1 VDVGAKSEI
10 YALIAE
16 LAGRGMGVIMV
27 SSEMPELIGTCD
39 RILVVSG
46 GRIAG
51 ELVRGAYS
59 DQELMSL
66 AAKYV

>member
-1 VDVGAKSEI
+1 
-10 YALIAE
+10 
-16 LAGRGMGVIMV
+16 MV

-59 DQELMSL
+59 EQELMSL

>member
-10 YALIAE
+10 YALIAS
-16 LAGRGMGVIMV
+16 LAASGKGIIMV

-51 ELVRGAYS
+51 QLVRGEYS
-59 DQELMSL
+59 EQELMTL

>member
-1 VDVGAKSEI
+1 MPFSGIKRS
-10 YALIAE
+10 
-16 LAGRGMGVIMV
+16 LAASGKGIIMV

-51 ELVRGAYS
+51 ELARGAYS
-59 DQELMSL
+59 EQELMTL